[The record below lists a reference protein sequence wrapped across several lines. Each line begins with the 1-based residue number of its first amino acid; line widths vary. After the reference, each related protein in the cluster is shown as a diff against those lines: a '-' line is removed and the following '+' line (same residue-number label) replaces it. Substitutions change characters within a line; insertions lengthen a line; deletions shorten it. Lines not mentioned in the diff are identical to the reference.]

1 MIQGSPEWHAARLG
15 KVTASRIAD
24 VMAKTKSGW
33 GAGRANYMAELVCE
47 RLTQTPTACFV
58 NDAMRWGT
66 ETEPQARAAYARL
79 RDVDVLEVGFLDHPE
94 IPSAGASPDGLVGLE
109 GLIECKCPNTST
121 HIDTLLSETVP
132 QKYML
137 QMQFQMACTGRTW
150 CDFASFDP
158 RLPESMRLFVQ
169 RVPRDDVLIAEIE
182 REVVGFLAEV
192 EDTVAQLRTKFE
204 LSNQLAESIAA

>member
-137 QMQFQMACTGRTW
+137 QMQFQMAVTGRDW
-150 CDFASFDP
+150 CDFVSFDP
-158 RLPESMRLFVQ
+158 RLPEEMSLFVA
-169 RVPRDDVLIAEIE
+169 RVPRDVSLILEIE
-182 REVVGFLAEV
+182 SEVTTFLRELDAK
-192 EDTVAQLRTKFE
+192 VARLTERY
-204 LSNQLAESIAA
+204 ARAA